1 MSYYLPGL
9 ITPLEASNLLK
20 YTGYF
25 NSTIQG
31 HSTSMI
37 ILLQELHYLRNN
49 SDCTF
54 SANRNPEV

>member
-1 MSYYLPGL
+1 MIAMSYYLPGL

-37 ILLQELHYLRNN
+37 ILLQELHYYVWERM
-49 SDCTF
+49 
-54 SANRNPEV
+54 